1 MPDGKVTRVSDGAIN
16 AEVLVQLLGGNERFV
31 NRHGP

>member
-1 MPDGKVTRVSDGAIN
+1 MPDGKVARVSDGAIN
-16 AEVLVQLLGGNERFV
+16 AEVVVQLPGGTELLV